1 MLQALGRE
9 PTARWGNPEAAR
21 GPHPLLASLVKIRV
35 GSLDVNRRK
44 WLNHFGGFMSGDGR
58 LEPWKARDSRPGPS
72 FITGAYSIPLA
83 KTRRVQF
90 GNFARRT
97 VMGILFAL
105 IVLVI
110 LFAIFLAILGEIEI
124 EPPYKKIIKLVVLL
138 VFVILLFGL
147 LLGIIQLPPA
157 FVIQPQPVPVIR

>member
-1 MLQALGRE
+1 
-9 PTARWGNPEAAR
+9 
-21 GPHPLLASLVKIRV
+21 
-35 GSLDVNRRK
+35 
-44 WLNHFGGFMSGDGR
+44 
-58 LEPWKARDSRPGPS
+58 
-72 FITGAYSIPLA
+72 
-83 KTRRVQF
+83 
-90 GNFARRT
+90 
-97 VMGILFAL
+97 MGILFAL